1 MPAHREGA
9 FSAHVRIYR
18 DGERGLV
25 FRRANELQLF
35 SRNQKLLNEKYPEL
49 VSAFKA
55 QKTQQEKFVELA
67 RQLAADKNEEVFTD
81 KLRRIAKAKASKKK
95 RS

>member
-1 MPAHREGA
+1 MASITGKRLTYSQAAHDSKGA
-9 FSAHVRIYR
+9 VFA
-18 DGERGLV
+18 ER
-25 FRRANELQLF
+25 A
-35 SRNQKLLNEKYPEL
+35 
-49 VSAFKA
+49 AFKA